1 MFTKRTVIGL
11 AVGAAIIGIG
21 VAALVGSFGLQSV
34 SGADTLEAGRST
46 AYSVTA
52 SAGTEQSVSVTG
64 DRFELELD
72 NAAGMDVPKKTYTN
86 SHTVT
91 WLHATDGTAAL
102 RIKNTGEG
110 EVNVAYDFL
119 VVTDPVLFA
128 YHFVVITAGVVII
141 GFSMGFSVRKP
152 RGF

>member
-11 AVGAAIIGIG
+11 AAGSVIAGIGI
-21 VAALVGSFGLQSV
+21 AALAGSFGLQSV
-34 SGADTLEAGRST
+34 SGADELEEGRST
-46 AYSVTA
+46 AYTVSA
-52 SAGTEQSVSVTG
+52 PAGTEQSVSVTG
-64 DRFELELD
+64 DRFELELV
-72 NAAGMDVPKKTYTN
+72 NPGGVEIPKKAYSN
-86 SHTVT
+86 SHSVA
-91 WLHATDGTAAL
+91 WLHGTEAASL
-102 RIKNTGEG
+102 RVKNAGEG
-110 EVNVAYDFL
+110 EVRVEYDFS